1 MEDESLQKAHITMV
15 EVINPVHQAETKAKL
30 FIPSLIIA
38 MLVIGALVVAPYFF
52 SHSAFIDGKKEYQ
65 LILTHDLT
73 NHFFFM
79 DQFQQGVRS
88 GALYPRWFAEANN
101 GYGIAVMNYYPP
113 GFYYVTTAANAIFN
127 DWHTTLFV
135 LMALMTAAA
144 GWAMYFLARTFFSR
158 PASLAAAL
166 VYMLLPYHLLDLY
179 WRGAMPE
186 IFGFI
191 FLPLIFYF
199 AYQAGSAGGLRHI
212 AGLGVLYGLY
222 LLTHFPVGIMFS
234 YALAFYVAVW
244 ALRAKDWRIIP
255 RVAAGMGI
263 GLAISAIYWLPA
275 ALEMNLVYEYTQEIF
290 PYHLSYIQGTPNAD
304 PFNQHIVAALK
315 LNALLLIVAWLIYRR
330 SPQVPAV
337 DFVND
342 ATINARR
349 LQISLWILVG
359 GASLFMTTAF
369 SYDIGRWLPKIELT
383 VPPFRWLAIG
393 TLFGALL
400 VGAGVERLR
409 RSEGFSPRQLWAL
422 RLALGLVVALNLWVS
437 FSGALGGALN
447 NGVFSP
453 PRSYVESSM
462 TPRDATHPEQLP
474 DTARVVF
481 EPPGGTSNIITW
493 LPQYREIRVQAEQ
506 PSRVRLKTYNF
517 PGWTARV
524 DGVRVPLASDAD
536 GIQVVDVPAGAHT
549 IDVRFQNTAPR
560 LIGILI
566 TLCGFLAAFGL
577 TLAGRAQAHGQ
588 SPAAGRESPI
598 APSAGVA
605 ANAQSGRRMRYA
617 VIAVTALV
625 TLIFIGAL
633 VTRLNRPQTP
643 AAGSAPEPRRT
654 PISVG
659 TEAALFIDGQES
671 IFVAI
676 DEQALPELLGA
687 VAAKDTDRVERLL
700 REGRVVQ
707 VANNT
712 KVQVMEVA
720 AGRTK
725 VRLNEGER
733 VMQTGWVVDRW
744 VR

>member
-1 MEDESLQKAHITMV
+1 MV
-15 EVINPVHQAETKAKL
+15 EVTKQIHQAETKPKL
-30 FIPSLIIA
+30 FIWSLILA
-38 MLVIGALVVAPYFF
+38 TLLIGALVVAPYFF

-88 GALYPRWFAEANN
+88 GAIYPRWFAEANN

-113 GFYYVTTAANAIFN
+113 GFYYATTMANAVFN
-127 DWHTTLFV
+127 NWHTTLFM
-135 LMALMTAAA
+135 LMALMMAAA
-144 GWAMYFLARTFFSR
+144 GWAMYFLARAFFSR
-158 PASLAAAL
+158 PASVAAAL

-199 AYQAGSAGGLRHI
+199 VYQAGSAGRLRHI
-212 AGLGVLYGLY
+212 AGLGLIYGLH
-222 LLTHFPVGIMFS
+222 LLTHFPVGVMFS

-255 RVAAGMGI
+255 RVATGLSI

-304 PFNQHIVAALK
+304 LFSQHILSALK
-315 LNALLLIVAWLIYRR
+315 LNALLLIVVWLIYRR
-330 SPQVPAV
+330 SPQTGGAAA
-337 DFVND
+337 DFSGD
-342 ATINARR
+342 STTAARR
-349 LQISLWILVG
+349 LQISLWLMVG

-383 VPPFRWLAIG
+383 VPPFRWLAVG
-393 TLFGALL
+393 TMFGALL
-400 VGAGVERLR
+400 AGAAIERLR
-409 RSEGFSPRQLWAL
+409 RGEEFAPRQLLAW
-422 RLALGLVVALNLWVS
+422 RLAFGLIVALNLWLS
-437 FSGALGGALN
+437 FSGVIGGTIKNA
-447 NGVFSP
+447 VFSP

-481 EPPGGTSNIITW
+481 EPSGGTSNIITW
-493 LPQYREIRVQAEQ
+493 LPQHREIRVQVDQ

-524 DGVRVPLASDAD
+524 DGARAPLASDAD
-536 GIQVVDVPAGAHT
+536 GIQVVDVPTGAHT
-549 IDVRFQNTAPR
+549 IEVLFQNTTPR
-560 LIGILI
+560 LVGILI
-566 TLCGFLAAFGL
+566 TLCGFLTVVGL
-577 TLAGRAQAHGQ
+577 TIAGRAPAPRQ
-588 SPAAGRESPI
+588 SPAAVGESSS

-605 ANAQSGRRMRYA
+605 GNAPSGRRVRYTI
-617 VIAVTALV
+617 IAVTALV
-625 TLIFIGAL
+625 ALAIIGAL
-633 VTRLNRPQTP
+633 AMRLNRHQP
-643 AAGSAPEPRRT
+643 AAASVPEARRT

-659 TEAALFIDGQES
+659 TEAVLFIDGQEA
-671 IFVAI
+671 IFVAV

-687 VAAKDTDRVERLL
+687 VAAKDAAKVENLIRS
-700 REGRVVQ
+700 GRVIQ

-712 KVQVMEVA
+712 KVQVIEIG
-720 AGRTK
+720 AGKTK
-725 VRLNEGER
+725 VRVNEGEHA
-733 VMQTGWVVDRW
+733 MQTGWIVDRW
-744 VR
+744 AR